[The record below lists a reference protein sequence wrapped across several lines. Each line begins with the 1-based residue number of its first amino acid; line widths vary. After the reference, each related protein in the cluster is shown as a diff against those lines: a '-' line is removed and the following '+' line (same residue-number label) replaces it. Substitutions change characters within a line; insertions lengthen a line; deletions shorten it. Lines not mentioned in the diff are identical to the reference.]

1 MNNKNKGK
9 IIGNSLNKGDMFWK
23 YSNDIPKN
31 RTKCYIQEV
40 IDNDNIRVN
49 DAPNFM
55 GFSILTTTDRLCWTR
70 NQIV

>member
-1 MNNKNKGK
+1 
-9 IIGNSLNKGDMFWK
+9 MFWK

-70 NQIV
+70 NQMV